1 MSQVAVHLSDGRPSQ
16 TALPVE
22 HPTSLDSGIYE
33 VLLSAASSCKS
44 APFPIEGGSD
54 SGMFCLIGNA
64 ISPCQ
69 LVYHPIISS
78 PKKAPSI
85 LRPGDVILEIGEYQ
99 ISGFTRLDAIRLCE
113 ALFNSDS
120 KGNRPRILLKL
131 IPPSA
136 LPSGDVLLNHF
147 LSSHFQVGTPEFLL
161 QEVTRN
167 NIYQRV
173 VPCTTRAPRP
183 EERDGVDYQ
192 FLGVDHFLALEKSGQ
207 LIESGIYKGDP
218 CSCIPDFCNS
228 NHPIYFYLRFG
239 AANILEIFPCAWR
252 FLTFRHFVRPLPTVD
267 IPVLYFPCPLRGV
280 VKLTA
285 KHVVSLRPRATP
297 TLRSSVLHASFVA
310 SRNALIYY
318 LLYADRLKAHP
329 PRLCGVCLNFALYFV
344 GNHYGTP
351 RPDPSSTVLNVERRR
366 RSPVG
371 CDNRSPGPNST
382 NDDNTV
388 PVDTLSQSSCDDDSQ
403 RRNAPSVPLP
413 NGWEVIDHPEYGLF
427 YVDHIHQKTQY
438 EPPTQ
443 ADFEE
448 AARLEA
454 AGSSSSTA
462 STFSVD
468 NDQQRAVTAAADSSS
483 GRLPATDRFTT
494 DVSQLRGPLT
504 TAVLVKGP
512 KGFGFTIV
520 GGSSPSQPGFLQVS
534 IYGSRSDIGA
544 RSLGKMQIVFEVK
557 NLIPGGSAAL
567 EGTLSVGNVLVSANG
582 VNVLGFSHDEIV
594 SLFQS
599 IPVGNTVSLTVSQGY
614 TLSNGNCFDGQKKQ
628 PQTKYALPV
637 METYRTADRSVPF
650 APPELCIRRLNTS
663 PTISQLSGEPPLP
676 LSPRQHQSQRFEFVQ
691 VSVVKKANGF
701 GFTLADQAQ
710 GQRVKEVIEPTGLRI
725 GDVIVEVN
733 DKWVKDAS
741 HVEVVQLLKA
751 CPVAKPTKF
760 LIQRGLPNSTKK
772 NHLDSDFNPNFTRIS
787 TCDSPN
793 GIYGT
798 CNDFSPTNSFY
809 PVCQPVDCSMV
820 QSVTS
825 AGSSRY
831 RSRTPGPGDSHNSRL
846 ASSGGGGGTAV
857 MGSSSDCIYSLG
869 ESLSGLDLCRSPS
882 LTLQSP
888 SMAAPPGS
896 LVPAAFGGGLKRYG
910 GTDFDAYC
918 MQQGLSRNNPSGSGH
933 VLQLNPNYASLPRN
947 AHGPPHPLGEFLVCL
962 RREANG
968 FGFKILGGSEEGT
981 QVSRARAEHTHSLT
995 CTRDFAVTAEIR
1007 VEMLWRRRVHFPGV
1021 SAHTW
1026 CGLARPRPFTLN
1038 SVLQRLALVTIGQ
1051 LMPGGAA
1058 EKSGLI
1064 RPGDHLVSV
1073 NGERVYGGSHARALA
1088 LLEQECDT
1096 EVTLGLWRPTAPPTH
1111 QVGVLL
1117 GMTILISCFFVPSLP
1132 PPLFAGQRDSR
1143 PTEANEARRLASSAV
1158 RHAVLHRAPD
1168 EEGFGFVLAYPPPL
1182 SKSTTSV
1189 SGRAQGDGSSK
1200 PLEHFI
1206 LSQPTCLSWLSLGV
1220 FTLARVLPGSA
1231 SERSRLLRVG
1241 DRLLSV
1247 NGVSVTGLRH
1257 EDVIRLIKDSG
1268 TQVALTVLPHTRKS
1282 PSMLTSDTLVL
1293 ENISIPTY
1301 EHHQTRMACPSRQA
1315 VFFQVTLFRSN
1326 RGFGFS
1332 IRGGHEFNQM
1342 PLTVLRVAEGGPAHL
1357 DGRLK
1362 VGDEL
1367 LQINGYTTTGMSHR
1381 RAVEIIQAGGN
1392 MISLGVRRFLV
1403 GDQKAPSFYP
1413 QSPLPFVS
1421 PPFMP
1426 PGPPNL
1432 RFPQFFTP
1440 LPVHRPAFVQKP
1452 LLSSVKSPP
1461 CHRGVAAYQSLSRS
1475 GQKGGGRPGACHSYN
1490 QYSLRRDFDSRASGD
1505 SGFHSTD
1512 LIGNRKKVSETK
1524 KESYLKD
1531 YYRNFRYVPKK
1542 GKFLMDSDSSSEES
1556 GGNDRKVRKK
1566 YNFGWSPIPNGSIES
1581 PDIYRSVASLPKDL
1595 EYLLKKA
1602 DEDKLDD
1609 AEITRLRTRLEQMED
1624 EMTRLLNAVNNS
1636 AAFLS
1641 TKCPHVN
1648 NHQCSPSHTHQSDDS
1663 EVLYSAEEN

>member
-207 LIESGIYKGDP
+207 LIESGIYKG
-218 CSCIPDFCNS
+218 
-228 NHPIYFYLRFG
+228 
-239 AANILEIFPCAWR
+239 
-252 FLTFRHFVRPLPTVD
+252 
-267 IPVLYFPCPLRGV
+267 
-280 VKLTA
+280 
-285 KHVVSLRPRATP
+285 
-297 TLRSSVLHASFVA
+297 
-310 SRNALIYY
+310 
-318 LLYADRLKAHP
+318 
-329 PRLCGVCLNFALYFV
+329 
-344 GNHYGTP
+344 NHYGTP

-520 GGSSPSQPGFLQVS
+520 GGSSPSQPGFLQ
-534 IYGSRSDIGA
+534 
-544 RSLGKMQIVFEVK
+544 VK

-981 QVSRARAEHTHSLT
+981 QV
-995 CTRDFAVTAEIR
+995 
-1007 VEMLWRRRVHFPGV
+1007 
-1021 SAHTW
+1021 
-1026 CGLARPRPFTLN
+1026 
-1038 SVLQRLALVTIGQ
+1038 TIGQ

-1096 EVTLGLWRPTAPPTH
+1096 EVTLGLWRPTAPPT
-1111 QVGVLL
+1111 
-1117 GMTILISCFFVPSLP
+1117 
-1132 PPLFAGQRDSR
+1132 RDSR

-1206 LSQPTCLSWLSLGV
+1206 S
-1220 FTLARVLPGSA
+1220 RVLPGSA

-1268 TQVALTVLPHTRKS
+1268 TQVALTVLPHT
-1282 PSMLTSDTLVL
+1282 P
-1293 ENISIPTY
+1293 IPTY

-1452 LLSSVKSPP
+1452 LLSSV
-1461 CHRGVAAYQSLSRS
+1461 VQ
-1475 GQKGGGRPGACHSYN
+1475 
-1490 QYSLRRDFDSRASGD
+1490 
-1505 SGFHSTD
+1505 
-1512 LIGNRKKVSETK
+1512 
-1524 KESYLKD
+1524 
-1531 YYRNFRYVPKK
+1531 
-1542 GKFLMDSDSSSEES
+1542 
-1556 GGNDRKVRKK
+1556 
-1566 YNFGWSPIPNGSIES
+1566 
-1581 PDIYRSVASLPKDL
+1581 
-1595 EYLLKKA
+1595 
-1602 DEDKLDD
+1602 
-1609 AEITRLRTRLEQMED
+1609 
-1624 EMTRLLNAVNNS
+1624 
-1636 AAFLS
+1636 
-1641 TKCPHVN
+1641 
-1648 NHQCSPSHTHQSDDS
+1648 
-1663 EVLYSAEEN
+1663 